1 MFAWLGITIGR
12 TDAGGE
18 LFFSGEATVLLRG
31 STVSYINSS
40 TKYIILFIADVCITS
55 FYAEPRG

>member
-40 TKYIILFIADVCITS
+40 NT
-55 FYAEPRG
+55 

>member
-12 TDAGGE
+12 MDAGGE
-18 LFFSGEATVLLRG
+18 LFFSGEATILLRG

-55 FYAEPRG
+55 F